1 MKYLCHT
8 SPESALQ
15 LLEGPRMKFL
25 DGWEF
30 ERRRN
35 LVLERLRD
43 MGIKCNQPQGAFYV
57 FPSIENP
64 EKLVLEALKKDVVL
78 VPGNSFGKYG
88 DRHFRISYAASYQ
101 DLEKAMDR
109 LESLDL

>member
-1 MKYLCHT
+1 MV
-8 SPESALQ
+8 
-15 LLEGPRMKFL
+15 G
-25 DGWEF
+25 EF

-64 EKLVLEALKKDVVL
+64 EKLVLEALKKMLCWFLEIPL
-78 VPGNSFGKYG
+78 VSMGT
-88 DRHFRISYAASYQ
+88 DISGF
-101 DLEKAMDR
+101 LMLHHTKI
-109 LESLDL
+109 